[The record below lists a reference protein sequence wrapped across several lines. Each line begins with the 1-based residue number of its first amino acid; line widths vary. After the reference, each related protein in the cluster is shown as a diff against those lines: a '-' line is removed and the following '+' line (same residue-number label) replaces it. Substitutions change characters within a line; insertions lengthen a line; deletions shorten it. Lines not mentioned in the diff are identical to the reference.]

1 MPDRDA
7 ARINHMLEAAQKAIG
22 LIAGRTQDELASDEV
37 STLATLRLLEI
48 LGEAAK
54 AISDDVRQRYP
65 DIPWR
70 AIARTRDRLIH
81 AYFDIDLDIVWN
93 ILTVDLPPLIASLET
108 LKRNEG
114 F

>member
-1 MPDRDA
+1 MSDRDA
-7 ARINHMLEAAQKAIG
+7 ARVNHMLEAARKASQIISG
-22 LIAGRTQDELASDEV
+22 KTQDELASDEV

-54 AISDDVRQRYP
+54 AISDDVRQRNP
-65 DIPWR
+65 DILWR
-70 AIARTRDRLIH
+70 EIARTRDRLIH
-81 AYFDIDLDIVWN
+81 AYFDVDLDIVWN
-93 ILTVDLPPLIASLET
+93 ILTVDLPPLITSLEI